1 MVGNSVGGAVALRLA
16 LADPARIRTLT
27 LVDSAGLGREV
38 HPLLALDTLPI
49 LGELAIMIS
58 RMPGGDLGRTSMSTA
73 MLFAQPSR
81 VPAEF
86 FTEQHALGRRPG
98 QLEAST
104 AMARALFDVTGQRE
118 VLLDQL
124 PTLTMPTLVIW
135 GGCDYVLPASQ
146 AQAAVDRLPH
156 GRLALFADCGHLP
169 HVECPDRFATV
180 LSEWLAEHHEL
191 VLRRLHHGD
200 TRTLHRT
207 IGTAR
212 SSDPHRRALVDRQGR
227 RRTAARRAATTGAPT
242 PSAAGA
248 SSWSSSYRSGP
259 VTRFWT
265 WAAAP
270 GCACRCCSA
279 RSAPRG
285 RSSGSTPP
293 RRCSRWPVPGS
304 TEHGWDNV
312 HLFAAPVAEAPID
325 CRRGRRPVLRGARRA
340 AVPGRAGPRVR
351 ASAARGGG
359 GRDRRE
365 VAAPVE
371 RGAASLGGR
380 PARTVHQRLH
390 RLRPAMAAAGR
401 VRPRPAGHRAGRGRR
416 IPGGRPRPRTARHAA
431 PSSETEGDDGH
442 HDRRHR
448 PTARPN
454 RPETARRWS
463 GSPAAG

>member
-1 MVGNSVGGAVALRLA
+1 MSVSSRSVPSELVREDQGESLVSDRRVRVDGVNLQYLEAGSGPPLLLVHGHEQSAASWRWVIPVLARTHRVLALSLPGHGESSPAVGGYAPGRDLAPLVADFLDTLGVGPLHVVGNSVGGAVALRLA

-191 VLRRLHHGD
+191 VLRRLHYGD
-200 TRTLHRT
+200 TRNLHRT
-207 IGTAR
+207 IDTA
-212 SSDPHRRALVDRQGR
+212 PL
-227 RRTAARRAATTGAPT
+227 
-242 PSAAGA
+242 
-248 SSWSSSYRSGP
+248 
-259 VTRFWT
+259 
-265 WAAAP
+265 
-270 GCACRCCSA
+270 
-279 RSAPRG
+279 
-285 RSSGSTPP
+285 
-293 RRCSRWPVPGS
+293 
-304 TEHGWDNV
+304 
-312 HLFAAPVAEAPID
+312 I
-325 CRRGRRPVLRGARRA
+325 
-340 AVPGRAGPRVR
+340 
-351 ASAARGGG
+351 
-359 GRDRRE
+359 
-365 VAAPVE
+365 
-371 RGAASLGGR
+371 
-380 PARTVHQRLH
+380 
-390 RLRPAMAAAGR
+390 
-401 VRPRPAGHRAGRGRR
+401 
-416 IPGGRPRPRTARHAA
+416 
-431 PSSETEGDDGH
+431 
-442 HDRRHR
+442 
-448 PTARPN
+448 
-454 RPETARRWS
+454 
-463 GSPAAG
+463 